1 MGNRNFMEIVIN
13 LKPMKTTIIEWT
25 DKTWN
30 FITGCNKHTAGCVT
44 AMEYGF
50 LAVGK
55 VIGIYGQ

>member
-1 MGNRNFMEIVIN
+1 MEIVIN